1 VFRYFALCWNPQ
13 DPHQE
18 TAARI
23 AARRLRASSGEW
35 QLTVEMYGLM
45 VLHAGLRAGSSETY
59 LLTGDRGVVLGKLF
73 ATSPAGEAI
82 PTSIAELD
90 ANASQS
96 IIASAGA
103 RLIERYWGRYVAF
116 LRDPSTRVT
125 RVVRD
130 PTAAMPCFFA
140 TFRGVTLFFSRA
152 EDCASLYLLQFS
164 INWPY
169 IGAFLCI
176 PALQTRQTGVDEIT
190 ELQPGECLQLDSEGA
205 RSTKLYWDP
214 IRLARSNAIEDV
226 GEAIESVRDVT
237 RSCVWAWSSCY
248 PRIIHLLSGGLDSS
262 IILSCLRSAPARPD
276 VTCVNYFSKL
286 SSEMDEREFAR
297 LAATAADCELIEYE
311 DEICDVRLE
320 SILDFPRTARIWS
333 RLYHLQHSGFEGKLA
348 AGCRASAIFRG
359 IGGDQLFCQGG
370 TTLAVVDHLYE
381 RGLRH
386 GFFEG
391 AARAAR
397 REKISLWSVLNTAVR
412 MAWFASPWMPEKLAG
427 EFSSLVPPA
436 VIAATKANQS
446 FAHPWL
452 PATRGVAPGK
462 LWQIFSISNHADF
475 YDPLARPDAPERVA
489 PLLSQPLMETCLRIP
504 TYILNTGGRD
514 RAIARLAF
522 EQELPREI
530 FSRRTK
536 GLIDSFLMQILSS
549 NLSFVR
555 ELMLD
560 GILVKEG
567 LLDRRRV
574 ETVLA
579 DRHSMVGPEAA
590 ELVAFHLSTEAW
602 LRSWI
607 ASGQRAAA

>member
-13 DPHQE
+13 DPHQA
-18 TAARI
+18 TAARL
-23 AARRLRASSGEW
+23 AAQRLRASSGEW
-35 QLTVEMYGLM
+35 QLTVEMDGLM
-45 VLHAGLRAGSSETY
+45 VLHAGLRTGSSEKY
-59 LLTGDRGVVLGKLF
+59 LLTGGHGVVLGKLF
-73 ATSPAGEAI
+73 ASPPAGEA
-82 PTSIAELD
+82 TSTSNAELD
-90 ANASQS
+90 TNASQS
-96 IIASAGA
+96 IIASAGV

-125 RVVRD
+125 RIVRD

-152 EDCASLYLLQFS
+152 EDCAALKLMQFS

-176 PALQTRQTGVDEIT
+176 PALQTRQTGVDQIR
-190 ELQPGECLQLDSEGA
+190 ELQPGECLQVDGEGA
-205 RSTKLYWDP
+205 SSTKLYWDP
-214 IRLARSNAIEDV
+214 IRLARSNVIEDV
-226 GEAIESVRDVT
+226 GEAVECVRGVT

-286 SSEMDEREFAR
+286 SSESDEREFAR
-297 LAATAADCELIEYE
+297 LAATAADCELLEFE
-311 DEICDVRLE
+311 DDVSDVRFE

-333 RLYHLQHSGFEGKLA
+333 RLYYLQHSGFEGKLA
-348 AGCRASAIFRG
+348 ARCHASAIFRG

-370 TTLAVVDHLYE
+370 TTLAVVDHLYA

-386 GFFEG
+386 GFFE
-391 AARAAR
+391 AALHAAR
-397 REKISLWSVLNTAVR
+397 RQKISLWSVLNTAVR
-412 MAWFASPWMPEKLAG
+412 KAWFASPWTPARLAG

-436 VIAATKANQS
+436 VVAAAKANES
-446 FAHPWL
+446 FVHPWL
-452 PATRGVAPGK
+452 PATRDMAPGK

-475 YDPLARPDAPERVA
+475 YDPLALPDAPERVA

-504 TYILNTGGRD
+504 TYIHNTGGRD
-514 RAIARLAF
+514 RAIARRAF

-536 GLIDSFLMQILSS
+536 GLIDSFLMQMLRS

-560 GILVKEG
+560 GLLVKEG

-574 ETVLA
+574 ERVLT
-579 DRHSMVGPEAA
+579 DRHSIVGPEAT
-590 ELVAFHLSTEAW
+590 ELVAYHLSTEAW
-602 LRSWI
+602 LRSWT